1 MEKNELVQKLKEKVE
16 LKERT
21 LRIYD
26 QIVGQCSLLEDL
38 IKNYEEP
45 KIEVKEEVK

>member
-1 MEKNELVQKLKEKVE
+1 MGKNDLVQKLKEKIE

-26 QIVGQCSLLEDL
+26 QIVGQCSLLEEL
-38 IKNYEEP
+38 IKNCEEV
-45 KIEVKEEVK
+45 KIEKEEVK